1 MQKVRVNRRAL
12 LRLGG
17 AALFLRQSTLAQSSG
32 LVKAGDVLVYAR
44 GAKADQP
51 IALSELREGQMVLA
65 FPMDQQS
72 QTVKKEAK
80 ALVVLVRLDKA
91 SAAKAKGAVSGLV
104 AFSALCPHQGCPV
117 EKIGEVG
124 SRKGKLICNCHGS
137 YFDPLN
143 SGRLVEGPAPRGLA
157 VLPIRLEGE
166 RIVAT
171 GDFLGKVG
179 V

>member
-1 MQKVRVNRRAL
+1 
-12 LRLGG
+12 
-17 AALFLRQSTLAQSSG
+17 
-32 LVKAGDVLVYAR
+32 VKAGDVLVNAR

-51 IALSELREGQMVLA
+51 ITMSELAEGQMVLA
-65 FPMDQQS
+65 FPMDQQT
-72 QTVKKEAK
+72 QTVKREAK
-80 ALVVLVRLDKA
+80 ALIALVRLGKV
-91 SAAKAKGAVSGLV
+91 SAAKAKSAINGLV

-143 SGRLVEGPAPRGLA
+143 SGKLVEGPAPRGLA

-166 RIVAT
+166 RILAA
-171 GDFLGKVG
+171 GDFQGKVG